1 MGLAEAVWRT
11 NAKFGTAIFLT
22 TCSYGF
28 FYTVVNH
35 SSPVDDARAWWTG
48 ELRGFWGSWAAPV
61 GLSTFAGS
69 CLVRMRPVS
78 GTPRARTGI
87 DTIVTQAVALFASSI
102 HVHRAAG
109 ACILACEVCTI

>member
-48 ELRGFWGSWAAPV
+48 ELCGFWGSWAAPER
-61 GLSTFAGS
+61 LST
-69 CLVRMRPVS
+69 
-78 GTPRARTGI
+78 
-87 DTIVTQAVALFASSI
+87 
-102 HVHRAAG
+102 
-109 ACILACEVCTI
+109 VC

>member
-48 ELRGFWGSWAAPV
+48 ERPARKYQMRLASAGGS
-61 GLSTFAGS
+61 SES
-69 CLVRMRPVS
+69 
-78 GTPRARTGI
+78 
-87 DTIVTQAVALFASSI
+87 
-102 HVHRAAG
+102 
-109 ACILACEVCTI
+109 

>member
-48 ELRGFWGSWAAPV
+48 ELCGFWGQLGCICGTEHGLLRHVAFTSDQSQALLVPGQALKIAA
-61 GLSTFAGS
+61 
-69 CLVRMRPVS
+69 
-78 GTPRARTGI
+78 
-87 DTIVTQAVALFASSI
+87 QAVALFASSV
-102 HVHRAAG
+102 HVQSAAG
-109 ACILACEVCTI
+109 SCGPPNKVCTN

>member
-48 ELRGFWGSWAAPV
+48 EPCGFWGGRDCVCRAQH
-61 GLSTFAGS
+61 GLLDHVWPASHQS
-69 CLVRMRPVS
+69 QSPLVP
-78 GTPRARTGI
+78 G
-87 DTIVTQAVALFASSI
+87 
-102 HVHRAAG
+102 
-109 ACILACEVCTI
+109 